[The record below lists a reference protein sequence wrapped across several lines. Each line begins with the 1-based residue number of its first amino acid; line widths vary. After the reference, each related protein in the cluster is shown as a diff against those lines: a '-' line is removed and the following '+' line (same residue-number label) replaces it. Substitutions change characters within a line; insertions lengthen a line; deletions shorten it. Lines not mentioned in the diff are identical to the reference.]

1 MSYDTSYLKDECAAT
16 LQYLP
21 FQLAL
26 VLHSSLTIASFFA
39 TFYFLEKHI
48 KNSAIHNNFKF
59 LLHLYFFNCYVRG
72 VFSIAN
78 AVSSFQGNRSYCF
91 IFQSS
96 FFYRVFIFNGT
107 EQNLFMNPIIFQS
120 FHLTFALSQVMDATI
135 KGLLVFERTVA
146 TGRVEQYEDQKSAC
160 WIYLIIVII
169 FPLSVVYV
177 TYRTAD
183 FNTPSCFAFFA
194 PRNTEQSVIIM
205 INILFIASFVFA
217 VLSFI
222 MLRLL
227 ILLNNKK
234 LRIQNFRLTTRYQ
247 IRENLTCT
255 RLVSSVLLTGLVVTI
270 FFGSTMTILR
280 SGNIQL
286 FNENR
291 PLFSTVKLA
300 IFPFTFADLII
311 PIYTGCVMNQ
321 TKNAKLATLNHSLQT
336 FQSRQQT
343 TDAYENMLRKQWE

>member
-26 VLHSSLTIASFFA
+26 VLHSSLTIASFYA

-59 LLHLYFFNCYVRG
+59 LLILYFFNCYVRG
-72 VFSIAN
+72 IFSIAN
-78 AVSSFQGNRSYCF
+78 A
-91 IFQSS
+91 
-96 FFYRVFIFNGT
+96 
-107 EQNLFMNPIIFQS
+107 
-120 FHLTFALSQVMDATI
+120 
-135 KGLLVFERTVA
+135 GLLVFERTVA

-160 WIYLIIVII
+160 WIYLMIVIL
-169 FPLSVVYV
+169 FPFSVVYV

-194 PRNTEQSVIIM
+194 PRNTEQS
-205 INILFIASFVFA
+205 
-217 VLSFI
+217 
-222 MLRLL
+222 
-227 ILLNNKK
+227 
-234 LRIQNFRLTTRYQ
+234 
-247 IRENLTCT
+247 
-255 RLVSSVLLTGLVVTI
+255 
-270 FFGSTMTILR
+270 
-280 SGNIQL
+280 
-286 FNENR
+286 
-291 PLFSTVKLA
+291 
-300 IFPFTFADLII
+300 PFTFADLII

-343 TDAYENMLRKQWE
+343 TDTYENMLRKQWE